1 MKTDNDLVCRM
12 DDTMDNQHFE
22 RAVQDV
28 NNMEKH
34 FTSAINH
41 LTKAVVEK
49 DEEYKS
55 IKDENARLRERQK
68 HVNEFITVIATIS
81 LLLYVLG
88 FTSGWYVCP

>member
-1 MKTDNDLVCRM
+1 M

-22 RAVQDV
+22 RAIQDV

-34 FTSAINH
+34 FTSAIDN
-41 LTKAVVEK
+41 LTQAILEK

-68 HVNEFITVIATIS
+68 YVNEFITVAIATCI
-81 LLLYVLG
+81 LLYLLG
-88 FTSGWYVCP
+88 FTSGWYVSS